1 MMFTFTRPLLDASR
15 VWKAPGTDER
25 FNQVSTSNV
34 QVRARLEPDSVLR
47 TEHVLQ
53 ADDAGEVVVEVDVV
67 VGVGE
72 PQADQL
78 QELVVELHAFT
89 GTKQQ
94 IHKRSDGSQ
103 NTPSFSLKFYN
114 LFLIEC
120 SCSLKK

>member
-1 MMFTFTRPLLDASR
+1 M
-15 VWKAPGTDER
+15 
-25 FNQVSTSNV
+25 
-34 QVRARLEPDSVLR
+34 LR

-53 ADDAGEVVVEVDVV
+53 TDDAGEVVVEVDVV

-94 IHKRSDGSQ
+94 IHKLSDRLQ
-103 NTPSFSLKFYN
+103 KTHFFYLFDASVSIAWNINIFDN
-114 LFLIEC
+114 LFLIEF
-120 SCSLKK
+120 SYSHSAFLKPQI

>member
-1 MMFTFTRPLLDASR
+1 M
-15 VWKAPGTDER
+15 
-25 FNQVSTSNV
+25 
-34 QVRARLEPDSVLR
+34 LR

-94 IHKRSDGSQ
+94 THKLSDRSQKNSLSYLFDAFVFSYCMENYIFYAFFKFNFHIH
-103 NTPSFSLKFYN
+103 LKSN
-114 LFLIEC
+114 ISSISFLILQDIK
-120 SCSLKK
+120 SVFSSTTISFR

>member
-1 MMFTFTRPLLDASR
+1 M
-15 VWKAPGTDER
+15 
-25 FNQVSTSNV
+25 
-34 QVRARLEPDSVLR
+34 LR

-94 IHKRSDGSQ
+94 THKLSDRSQ
-103 NTPSFSLKFYN
+103 KTHFLICLTPLFSLITWKIKFFIPFLN
-114 LFLIEC
+114 LIFTFT
-120 SCSLKK
+120 